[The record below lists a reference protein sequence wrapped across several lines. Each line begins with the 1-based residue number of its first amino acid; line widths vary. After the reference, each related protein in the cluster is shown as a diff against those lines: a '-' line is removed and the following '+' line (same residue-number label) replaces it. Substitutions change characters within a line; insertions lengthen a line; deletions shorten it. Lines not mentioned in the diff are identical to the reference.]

1 MAAFSEG
8 EMRSRIPV
16 IVILGATGSGKS
28 KLGIEIARKF
38 AGEILSADSMQVYK
52 GLDII
57 TNKVTAEERLLA
69 PHHLLDIVEPLQR
82 FTVVD
87 FRNRALPV
95 IEKLMQDGK
104 LPVIVGGT
112 NYYIESLLWK
122 VLVENPVKQMKLPGD
137 DEETHS
143 DGSSD
148 GGTLKEHVADNTES
162 LSVKQIV
169 LDGNSCGDK
178 LQDVTCQ
185 NEDLDKRSFVSKCGK
200 RALDCGDEVQN
211 IKCQACGVGLKP
223 FDTGCQIKVHSEER
237 QAQDG
242 QEVNCVLEGPNLKS
256 TECHKEVDCRS
267 SDSTETQNSVF
278 CEKNDIELTRNENIE
293 EGIDRGGDMP
303 KPVIQSQSHS
313 GNVGRDHVDES
324 RSMLREK
331 SLDGCPVGSAELSS
345 MRTNVKVCCKTE
357 VMEEVESVTN
367 EQVVSLHNKN
377 PEIEVDTELVY
388 ERDRKRMLEAL
399 NDENTESKKL
409 RVQGVTVDLMDEA
422 ALEHLPSP
430 QLYERLQ
437 AVDPDMAQSL
447 HPNNKRKIIRSLQVY
462 AQTGRTHSSIL
473 REQRSADGGSELG
486 GPLRFPHSCIL
497 WLQCDQVLDE
507 RLDVRVD
514 TMLEQGLVQ
523 ELLDFHRRYNKERLA
538 TSTEADYTKGIF
550 QSIGFKEFH
559 EYLVL
564 SEEDRDSEKG
574 SKLFHV
580 GVDAL
585 KLVTRRYARRQLRW
599 ITNRFLCRPSRQV
612 PPVYGL
618 DATDPNLWNEH
629 VLGPALQ
636 IVESYLKGWAPAG
649 IDPLPVTER
658 SVKNDLKIHHC
669 DVCDRMFI
677 GDIQWNDHLH
687 SKKHRRMLQRKQ
699 LHKD

>member
-1 MAAFSEG
+1 
-8 EMRSRIPV
+8 MRSRIPV

-122 VLVENPVKQMKLPGD
+122 VLVENPVKQMK
-137 DEETHS
+137 
-143 DGSSD
+143 
-148 GGTLKEHVADNTES
+148 
-162 LSVKQIV
+162 
-169 LDGNSCGDK
+169 
-178 LQDVTCQ
+178 
-185 NEDLDKRSFVSKCGK
+185 
-200 RALDCGDEVQN
+200 
-211 IKCQACGVGLKP
+211 
-223 FDTGCQIKVHSEER
+223 
-237 QAQDG
+237 
-242 QEVNCVLEGPNLKS
+242 
-256 TECHKEVDCRS
+256 
-267 SDSTETQNSVF
+267 
-278 CEKNDIELTRNENIE
+278 
-293 EGIDRGGDMP
+293 
-303 KPVIQSQSHS
+303 
-313 GNVGRDHVDES
+313 
-324 RSMLREK
+324 
-331 SLDGCPVGSAELSS
+331 
-345 MRTNVKVCCKTE
+345 
-357 VMEEVESVTN
+357 
-367 EQVVSLHNKN
+367 
-377 PEIEVDTELVY
+377 
-388 ERDRKRMLEAL
+388 
-399 NDENTESKKL
+399 
-409 RVQGVTVDLMDEA
+409 VQGVTVDLMDEA

-497 WLQCDQVLDE
+497 WLQCDQKVLDE